1 MLLGWFSARQAAEVG
16 SALADQFAPPTVPG
30 SSTRRKKKSAR
41 GERDAALQKL
51 LRRAERETSALRL
64 NLFKK
69 ATFAN
74 SFKWRLLENGVERE
88 MADEV
93 TRTLV
98 LHISQNQADSAP
110 SRDSAAAPADRPN
123 SSTAQYLLTQGNEYL
138 AQGAYA
144 KAITSYE
151 QLLKLNPRHADAL
164 NNLGAAV
171 CKLGRYQE
179 AEQHFR
185 RAIGVRPDYSD
196 AHSNLGTVL
205 RGRGHLAGSENS
217 LRRALKLKPNH
228 VDARSNLGLTLLSL
242 GRPID
247 AKAHFERALRIAPGH
262 ANALLGMGQV
272 ARMQGRFDEAE
283 AILKRVLEADPNM
296 PAAWAASAG
305 LRKMT
310 PDGAWLQRAEDI
322 AASGIAP
329 LEEAGLRFAIG
340 KYFDD
345 VADFKRAFHSYKRA
359 NDLMKTVLAEK
370 YQPDVH
376 TQFVD
381 DLIRVYTR
389 ETISRTESGGS
400 ASVKPIFVVGM
411 MRSGT
416 SLVEQIVA
424 SHRAVRGAGELQF
437 WSDAVR
443 QHATAIRQGS
453 LGEPLRKKL
462 AQEYLRTVTG
472 HAVDA
477 LRIVDK
483 APVNSDYLGVI
494 HSVFP
499 KARIIYMRR
508 DPIDTCL
515 SCYFQQFSP
524 ALSFTMDL
532 SDLAHY
538 YRQHQ
543 RLIAHWRTVLPAGAI
558 LDVPYEELIADQ
570 EGWTRKILEFLD
582 LEWDER
588 CLDFQSTQRTV
599 ATASYWQVRQRIYGD
614 SVQRWRN
621 YKRFIGALRDLKDLV
636 P

>member
-1 MLLGWFSARQAAEVG
+1 MLLGWFNARQAAEVG
-16 SALADQFAPPTVPG
+16 IALADHFAPPTV
-30 SSTRRKKKSAR
+30 SRSIKRAKKESAQRER
-41 GERDAALQKL
+41 GAALQEL
-51 LRRAERETSALRL
+51 LRRAERETRALPL

-88 MADEV
+88 MADQV

-98 LHISQNQADSAP
+98 LHISQNQSDSAP
-110 SRDSAAAPADRPN
+110 GRDSAAAPADRPN

-138 AQGAYA
+138 AQRAYA

-151 QLLKLNPRHADAL
+151 HLLELNPRHACAF
-164 NNLGAAV
+164 NNLGAAL

-185 RAIGVRPDYSD
+185 RAIGVKPDYSD
-196 AHSNLGTVL
+196 AHSNLGSVL
-205 RGRGHLAGSENS
+205 RSRGHLAGSENS

-228 VDARSNLGLTLLSL
+228 VEARSNLGLTLLSL
-242 GRPID
+242 GRTID
-247 AKAHFERALRIAPGH
+247 AKAHFEKVLRIAPRH

-272 ARMQGRFDEAE
+272 ARMEGRFDQAE
-283 AILKRVLEADPNM
+283 AILERVLEADPNM
-296 PAAWAASAG
+296 PGAWAALVG

-310 PDGAWLQRAEDI
+310 SDAGWLQRAEEI

-340 KYFDD
+340 KYYDD
-345 VADFKRAFHSYKRA
+345 VADFERAFRSYKRG
-359 NDLMKTVLAEK
+359 NDLMKAVLAEK

-376 TQFVD
+376 TRFVD

-389 ETISRTESGGS
+389 ETISGTESGGS

-416 SLVEQIVA
+416 SLVEQIIA

-443 QHATAIRQGS
+443 QHATAMRQGS

-462 AQEYLRTVTG
+462 AKEYLRILTG
-472 HAVDA
+472 HSVDA
-477 LRIVDK
+477 SRIVDK

-494 HSVFP
+494 HSILP
-499 KARIIYMRR
+499 NARIIYMQR

-538 YRQHQ
+538 YREHQ
-543 RLIAHWRTVLPAGAI
+543 RLIAHWRSVLPPGTI

-570 EGWTRKILEFLD
+570 EGWTRKILKFLD

-614 SVQRWRN
+614 SVGRWRN
-621 YKRFIGALRDLKDLV
+621 YKRFIGPLRDLQDLV

>member
-1 MLLGWFSARQAAEVG
+1 MLLGWFSARQAAQVG
-16 SALADQFAPPTVPG
+16 SALADQFAPQTV
-30 SSTRRKKKSAR
+30 SRSITRGKKKSAR
-41 GERDAALQKL
+41 GERGAALQEL
-51 LRRAERETSALRL
+51 LRRAERETRALRL
-64 NLFKK
+64 NLLEK

-74 SFKWRLLENGVERE
+74 TFKWRLLENGVERE
-88 MADEV
+88 TADEV

-98 LHISQNQADSAP
+98 LHISRNQADSAP
-110 SRDSAAAPADRPN
+110 RRDSAAAPADRPD

-138 AQGAYA
+138 AQGAHA
-144 KAITSYE
+144 KAVTSYGR
-151 QLLKLNPRHADAL
+151 LLELNPRHANAF
-164 NNLGAAV
+164 NNLGAAL

-185 RAIGVRPDYSD
+185 RAIGLKPDYCD
-196 AHSNLGTVL
+196 AHSNLGNVL
-205 RGRGHLAGSENS
+205 RWRGHLGSENS

-242 GRPID
+242 GRTID
-247 AKAHFERALRIAPGH
+247 AKAHFEKALRIVPRH

-272 ARMQGRFDEAE
+272 AKAEGRFAEAE
-283 AILKRVLEADPNM
+283 ALFKRALEADPNM
-296 PAAWAASAG
+296 PDAWAALVG

-310 PDGAWLQRAEDI
+310 SDAGWLPRAEEI

-340 KYFDD
+340 KYYDD
-345 VADFKRAFHSYKRA
+345 VADFERAFRSYKRG
-359 NDLMKTVLAEK
+359 NDLMKAVVAEK

-389 ETISRTESGGS
+389 ETISRTGSGGS

-443 QHATAIRQGS
+443 QHATAMRQGP

-462 AQEYLRTVTG
+462 AKEYLQVLTG
-472 HAVDA
+472 HSVDA
-477 LRIVDK
+477 SRIVDK

-524 ALSFTMDL
+524 ALSFSMDL

-538 YRQHQ
+538 YREHQ
-543 RLIAHWRTVLPAGAI
+543 RLIAHWRTVLPPGTI
-558 LDVPYEELIADQ
+558 LDVPYEELVADQ
-570 EGWTRKILEFLD
+570 QGWTRKILDFLG

-588 CLDFQSTQRTV
+588 CLHFQNTQRTV
-599 ATASYWQVRQRIYGD
+599 ATASSWQVRQKIYKD
-614 SVQRWRN
+614 SVQRSRN
-621 YKRFIGALRDLKDLV
+621 YKKFIGALRDLQDLV

>member
-1 MLLGWFSARQAAEVG
+1 MLLGWFNARQAAEVG
-16 SALADQFAPPTVPG
+16 IALADHFAPPTVSRSIKRG
-30 SSTRRKKKSAR
+30 KKKSAQRER
-41 GERDAALQKL
+41 GAALQEL
-51 LRRAERETSALRL
+51 LRRAERETRALPL

-74 SFKWRLLENGVERE
+74 SFKWRLLENGVEKE
-88 MADEV
+88 MADQV

-98 LHISQNQADSAP
+98 LHISQNQADSVP
-110 SRDSAAAPADRPN
+110 GRDSAAGPTDQPD
-123 SSTAQYLLTQGNEYL
+123 SSKAQHHLTQGREYL
-138 AQGAYA
+138 ARRAYA
-144 KAITSYE
+144 EAITSYQ
-151 QLLKLNPRHADAL
+151 QLLKLNPRHVDAL
-164 NNLGAAV
+164 NNLGAAL

-185 RAIGVRPDYSD
+185 RAISVKPDYSD

-205 RGRGHLAGSENS
+205 RWRGLLAGSENS

-242 GRPID
+242 GRTID
-247 AKAHFERALRIAPGH
+247 AKAHFEKVLRIAPRH

-272 ARMQGRFDEAE
+272 VSMEGRFDEAE
-283 AILKRVLEADPNM
+283 AILERVLEADPNM
-296 PAAWAASAG
+296 PGAWAALVG

-310 PDGAWLQRAEDI
+310 SDAGWLQRAEEI
-322 AASGIAP
+322 AASAIAP

-340 KYFDD
+340 KYYDD
-345 VADFKRAFHSYKRA
+345 VADFERAFRSYKRG

-462 AQEYLRTVTG
+462 AKEYLRVLTG
-472 HAVDA
+472 HSVDA
-477 LRIVDK
+477 SRIVDK
-483 APVNSDYLGVI
+483 APANSDYLGVI
-494 HSVFP
+494 HSILP
-499 KARIIYMRR
+499 NARIIYMQR

-532 SDLAHY
+532 SDLVHY
-538 YRQHQ
+538 YREHQ
-543 RLIAHWRTVLPAGAI
+543 RLIAHWRTVLPPGTI

-582 LEWDER
+582 LEWDKR

-599 ATASYWQVRQRIYGD
+599 ATASYWQVRQKIYGD
-614 SVQRWRN
+614 SVGRWRN

>member
-1 MLLGWFSARQAAEVG
+1 MLLGWFNARQAAEVG
-16 SALADQFAPPTVPG
+16 IALADHFAPPTV
-30 SSTRRKKKSAR
+30 SRSIKRAKKESAQRER
-41 GERDAALQKL
+41 GAALQEL
-51 LRRAERETSALRL
+51 LRRAERETRALPL

-88 MADEV
+88 MADQV

-98 LHISQNQADSAP
+98 LHISQNQADLAP
-110 SRDSAAAPADRPN
+110 GRDSAAAPADRPN
-123 SSTAQYLLTQGNEYL
+123 SSTAQYFLTQGDEYL
-138 AQGAYA
+138 AQHAYA

-151 QLLKLNPRHADAL
+151 HLLELNPRHACAF
-164 NNLGAAV
+164 NNLGAAL

-185 RAIGVRPDYSD
+185 RAIGVKPDYSD
-196 AHSNLGTVL
+196 AHSNLGSVL
-205 RGRGHLAGSENS
+205 RSRGHLAGSENS

-228 VDARSNLGLTLLSL
+228 VEARSNLGLTLLSL
-242 GRPID
+242 GRTID
-247 AKAHFERALRIAPGH
+247 AKAHFEKVLRIAPRH

-272 ARMQGRFDEAE
+272 ARMEGRFDQAE
-283 AILKRVLEADPNM
+283 AILERVLEADPNM
-296 PAAWAASAG
+296 PGAWAALVG

-310 PDGAWLQRAEDI
+310 SEAGWLQRAEEI

-340 KYFDD
+340 KYYDD
-345 VADFKRAFHSYKRA
+345 VADFERAFRSYKRG
-359 NDLMKTVLAEK
+359 NDLMKAVLAEK

-376 TQFVD
+376 TRFVD

-389 ETISRTESGGS
+389 ETISGTESGGS

-416 SLVEQIVA
+416 SLVEQIIA
-424 SHRAVRGAGELQF
+424 SHRAVRGAGELPF

-443 QHATAIRQGS
+443 QHATAMRQGS

-462 AQEYLRTVTG
+462 AKEYLRILTG
-472 HAVDA
+472 HSVDA
-477 LRIVDK
+477 SRIVDK

-494 HSVFP
+494 HSILP
-499 KARIIYMRR
+499 NARIIYMQR

-538 YRQHQ
+538 YREHQ
-543 RLIAHWRTVLPAGAI
+543 RLIAHWRTVLPPGTI

-570 EGWTRKILEFLD
+570 EGWTRKILKFLD

-614 SVQRWRN
+614 SVGRWRN
-621 YKRFIGALRDLKDLV
+621 YKRFIGPLRGLQDLV

>member
-1 MLLGWFSARQAAEVG
+1 MLLGWFNARQAAEVG
-16 SALADQFAPPTVPG
+16 IALADHFAPPTV
-30 SSTRRKKKSAR
+30 SRSIKRAKKESAQRER
-41 GERDAALQKL
+41 GAALQEL
-51 LRRAERETSALRL
+51 LRRAERETRALPL

-88 MADEV
+88 MADQV

-110 SRDSAAAPADRPN
+110 GRDSAAAPADRPN
-123 SSTAQYLLTQGNEYL
+123 PSTAQYLLTQGDEYL
-138 AQGAYA
+138 AQHAYA

-151 QLLKLNPRHADAL
+151 HLLELNPRHACAF
-164 NNLGAAV
+164 NNLGAALF
-171 CKLGRYQE
+171 KLGRYQE

-185 RAIGVRPDYSD
+185 RAIGVKPDYSD
-196 AHSNLGTVL
+196 AHSNLGSVL
-205 RGRGHLAGSENS
+205 RSRGHLAGSENS

-228 VDARSNLGLTLLSL
+228 VEARSNLGLTLLSL
-242 GRPID
+242 GRTID
-247 AKAHFERALRIAPGH
+247 AKAHFEKVLRIAPRH

-272 ARMQGRFDEAE
+272 ARMEGRFDQAE
-283 AILKRVLEADPNM
+283 AILERVLEADPNM
-296 PAAWAASAG
+296 PGAWAALVG

-310 PDGAWLQRAEDI
+310 SDAGWLQRAEEI

-329 LEEAGLRFAIG
+329 LEEADLRFAIG
-340 KYFDD
+340 KYYDD
-345 VADFKRAFHSYKRA
+345 VADFERAFRSYKRG
-359 NDLMKTVLAEK
+359 NDLMKAVLAEK

-376 TQFVD
+376 TRFVD

-389 ETISRTESGGS
+389 ETISGTESGGS

-416 SLVEQIVA
+416 SLVEQIIA
-424 SHRAVRGAGELQF
+424 SHRAVRGAGELPF

-443 QHATAIRQGS
+443 QHATAMRQGP

-462 AQEYLRTVTG
+462 AKEYLRILTG
-472 HAVDA
+472 HSVDA
-477 LRIVDK
+477 SRIVDK

-494 HSVFP
+494 HSILP
-499 KARIIYMRR
+499 NARIIYMQR

-538 YRQHQ
+538 YREHQ
-543 RLIAHWRTVLPAGAI
+543 RLIAHWRTVLPPGTI

-570 EGWTRKILEFLD
+570 EGWTRKILKFLD

-614 SVQRWRN
+614 SVGRWRN
-621 YKRFIGALRDLKDLV
+621 YKRFIGPLRDLQDLV

>member
-16 SALADQFAPPTVPG
+16 SALADQFAPPAV
-30 SSTRRKKKSAR
+30 SRSITRGKKKSAR
-41 GERDAALQKL
+41 GERGAELQKL
-51 LRRAERETSALRL
+51 LRRAERETRALRL
-64 NLFKK
+64 SLFEK

-74 SFKWRLLENGVERE
+74 TFKWRLLENGVA
-88 MADEV
+88 MQTADEV

-98 LHISQNQADSAP
+98 LHISRNQADAAP
-110 SRDSAAAPADRPN
+110 GRDSAAAPADRPD
-123 SSTAQYLLTQGNEYL
+123 SSTAQHLLAQGDEYL

-144 KAITSYE
+144 KAITSYG
-151 QLLKLNPRHADAL
+151 QLLELNPRHANAL
-164 NNLGAAV
+164 NNLGAAL
-171 CKLGRYQE
+171 CKVGRYTE

-185 RAIGVRPDYSD
+185 RAIDLKAGYSD
-196 AHSNLGTVL
+196 AHSNLGNVL
-205 RGRGHLAGSENS
+205 RWRGHLAGSENS
-217 LRRALKLKPNH
+217 LRRALNLKPNH

-242 GRPID
+242 GRTID
-247 AKAHFERALRIAPGH
+247 AKAHFEKALRIAPRH
-262 ANALLGMGQV
+262 ADALLGMGQV
-272 ARMQGRFDEAE
+272 AKAEGRFDEAE
-283 AILKRVLEADPNM
+283 ALFRRALEADPNM
-296 PAAWAASAG
+296 PGAWAALVG

-310 PDGAWLQRAEDI
+310 SHSGWLPRAEEI

-329 LEEAGLRFAIG
+329 LEEAGVRFAIG
-340 KYFDD
+340 KYYDD
-345 VADFKRAFHSYKRA
+345 VADFSRAFHSYKRA
-359 NDLMKTVLAEK
+359 NGLLKAIAGDYERDARTR
-370 YQPDVH
+370 
-376 TQFVD
+376 FVD
-381 DLIRVYTR
+381 DLIGVYTR
-389 ETISRTESGGS
+389 ETISRIDGGAS
-400 ASVKPIFVVGM
+400 ASVKPILVVGM

-416 SLVEQIVA
+416 SLAEQIIA
-424 SHRAVRGAGELQF
+424 SHPAVKGAGELTF
-437 WSDAVR
+437 WSDAVHR
-443 QHATAIRQGS
+443 HEAAIRQGP

-462 AQEYLRTVTG
+462 AQEYLRTLTG

-538 YRQHQ
+538 YREHQ
-543 RLIAHWRTVLPAGAI
+543 RLIAHWRAVLAPGTI
-558 LDVPYEELIADQ
+558 LDVPYEELVADQ
-570 EGWTRKILEFLD
+570 QGWTRKILDFLG

-588 CLDFQSTQRTV
+588 CLHFQNTQRTV
-599 ATASYWQVRQRIYGD
+599 ATASFWQVRQTIYKD
-614 SVQRWRN
+614 SVQRSRN
-621 YKRFIGALRDLKDLV
+621 YKKFIGALRDLKHPV

>member
-1 MLLGWFSARQAAEVG
+1 MLLGWFSAREAAEVG
-16 SALADQFAPPTVPG
+16 SALADQFAPPTASG
-30 SSTRRKKKSAR
+30 SITRGKKKSAQGKR
-41 GERDAALQKL
+41 AAALEQL
-51 LRRAERETSALRL
+51 LRRAERETRALRL
-64 NLFKK
+64 NLFEK

-74 SFKWRLLENGVERE
+74 TFKWRLLENGVEKE
-88 MADEV
+88 TADEV

-98 LHISQNQADSAP
+98 LHISQNQADSA
-110 SRDSAAAPADRPN
+110 SGRDSAAAPVDRPS

-144 KAITSYE
+144 EAITSYGR
-151 QLLKLNPRHADAL
+151 LLELNPRHANAF
-164 NNLGAAV
+164 NNLGAAL
-171 CKLGRYQE
+171 CKVGRYTE

-185 RAIGVRPDYSD
+185 RAIGLKPGYSD
-196 AHSNLGTVL
+196 AHGNLGSVL
-205 RGRGHLAGSENS
+205 GWRGHFRESEDS

-228 VDARSNLGLTLLSL
+228 VDARSTLGLTLLSL
-242 GRPID
+242 GRPSD
-247 AKAHFERALRIAPGH
+247 AKAQFEEVLKIAPRH
-262 ANALLGMGQV
+262 AYALLGMGQV
-272 ARMQGRFDEAE
+272 AKAEGRFDEAE
-283 AILKRVLEADPNM
+283 ALFRRALEADPNM
-296 PAAWAASAG
+296 PGAWAALVG

-310 PDGAWLQRAEDI
+310 SDAGWLSRVEEI

-329 LEEAGLRFAIG
+329 LEEAGVCFAIG
-340 KYFDD
+340 KYYDD
-345 VADFKRAFHSYKRA
+345 VADFNRAFHSYERA
-359 NDLMKTVLAEK
+359 NGLLKAIAGDYER
-370 YQPDVH
+370 DVR
-376 TQFVD
+376 TRFVD

-389 ETISRTESGGS
+389 ETISRMEGGAS

-416 SLVEQIVA
+416 SLAEQIIA
-424 SHRAVRGAGELQF
+424 SHPAVKGAGELTF
-437 WSDAVR
+437 WSDAVHR
-443 QHATAIRQGS
+443 HEAAIRQGP

-462 AQEYLRTVTG
+462 AQEYLRTLTG

-494 HSVFP
+494 HSVLP

-524 ALSFTMDL
+524 ALNFTQDL

-538 YRQHQ
+538 YREHQ
-543 RLIAHWRTVLPAGAI
+543 RLIAHWRAVLAPGTI
-558 LDVPYEELIADQ
+558 LDVPYEELVADQ
-570 EGWTRKILEFLD
+570 QGWTRRILDFLG

-588 CLDFQSTQRTV
+588 CLHFQDTQRTV
-599 ATASYWQVRQRIYGD
+599 ATSSFWQVRQKIYKD

-621 YKRFIGALRDLKDLV
+621 YKRFIGPLRDLKDLV

>member
-16 SALADQFAPPTVPG
+16 SALADQFAPPAV
-30 SSTRRKKKSAR
+30 SRSITRGKKKSAR
-41 GERDAALQKL
+41 GERGAELQKL
-51 LRRAERETSALRL
+51 LRRAARETRALRL
-64 NLFKK
+64 SLFEK

-74 SFKWRLLENGVERE
+74 TFKWRLLETGGALQT
-88 MADEV
+88 ADEV
-93 TRTLV
+93 TRPLV
-98 LHISQNQADSAP
+98 LHISRNQADSAP
-110 SRDSAAAPADRPN
+110 GRDSAAAPADRPD
-123 SSTAQYLLTQGNEYL
+123 SSTAQHLLAQGDEYL

-144 KAITSYE
+144 EAITSYG
-151 QLLKLNPRHADAL
+151 QLLELNPRHADAF
-164 NNLGAAV
+164 NNLAAAL
-171 CKLGRYQE
+171 CKVGRYTE

-185 RAIGVRPDYSD
+185 RAIGVKPDYSD
-196 AHSNLGTVL
+196 AHSNLGSVL
-205 RGRGHLAGSENS
+205 RSRGHLAGSENS

-228 VDARSNLGLTLLSL
+228 VDARSNLGLPLLSL
-242 GRPID
+242 GRTID
-247 AKAHFERALRIAPGH
+247 AKVHFEKVLRIAPRH
-262 ANALLGMGQV
+262 ANALLGTGQI
-272 ARMQGRFDEAE
+272 ARMEGRFDQAE
-283 AILKRVLEADPNM
+283 AILERVLEVDPNM
-296 PAAWAASAG
+296 PGAWAALVG

-310 PDGAWLQRAEDI
+310 SEAGWLQRAEEI

-340 KYFDD
+340 KYYDD
-345 VADFKRAFHSYKRA
+345 VAAFERAFRSYKRG

-389 ETISRTESGGS
+389 ETISGTESGGS

-416 SLVEQIVA
+416 SLVEQIIA

-443 QHATAIRQGS
+443 QHATAMRQGS
-453 LGEPLRKKL
+453 LGEPLRNKL
-462 AQEYLRTVTG
+462 AKEYLRVLTG
-472 HAVDA
+472 HSVDA
-477 LRIVDK
+477 SRIVDK

-494 HSVFP
+494 HSILP
-499 KARIIYMRR
+499 NARIIYMQR

-538 YRQHQ
+538 YREHQ
-543 RLIAHWRTVLPAGAI
+543 RLIAHWRSVLPPGTI

-570 EGWTRKILEFLD
+570 EGWTRKILKFLD

-614 SVQRWRN
+614 SVGRWRN
-621 YKRFIGALRDLKDLV
+621 YKRFIGPLRGLQDLV

>member
-1 MLLGWFSARQAAEVG
+1 MLLGWFNARQAAEVG
-16 SALADQFAPPTVPG
+16 IALADHFAPPTVSG
-30 SSTRRKKKSAR
+30 SIKRGKKKSAQ
-41 GERDAALQKL
+41 GERGAALQEL
-51 LRRAERETSALRL
+51 LRRAERETRALGL

-74 SFKWRLLENGVERE
+74 SFKWRLLENGVEKE
-88 MADEV
+88 MADQV

-98 LHISQNQADSAP
+98 LHISQNQADSGP
-110 SRDSAAAPADRPN
+110 GRDSAAGPTDQPD
-123 SSTAQYLLTQGNEYL
+123 SGKAQRLLTQGREYL
-138 AQGAYA
+138 ARRAYA
-144 KAITSYE
+144 EAITSYQ
-151 QLLKLNPRHADAL
+151 QLLKLNPRHVDAL
-164 NNLGAAV
+164 NNLGAAL
-171 CKLGRYQE
+171 CKVGRYQE
-179 AEQHFR
+179 AEQHFH
-185 RAIGVRPDYSD
+185 RAIALQPDCYD
-196 AHSNLGTVL
+196 ARSNLGTVL
-205 RGRGHLAGSENS
+205 RWSGNLAASENT
-217 LRRALKLKPNH
+217 LGRAVKLKPNH
-228 VDARSNLGLTLLSL
+228 VDAHGNLGLTLLSL

-247 AKAHFERALRIAPGH
+247 AKAHFERVLRIAPGH
-262 ANALLGMGQV
+262 ADALLGMGQV

-283 AILKRVLEADPNM
+283 ALLKRVLEADPNM
-296 PAAWAASAG
+296 PAAWAASVG

-329 LEEAGLRFAIG
+329 LEEAGVRFAIG
-340 KYFDD
+340 KYCDD

-359 NDLMKTVLAEK
+359 NDLIKTIGDR
-370 YQPDVH
+370 YQRDAR
-376 TQFVD
+376 TRFVD

-389 ETISRTESGGS
+389 ETISRLEGGSS

-416 SLVEQIVA
+416 SLLEQIVA
-424 SHRAVRGAGELQF
+424 SHRAVKGAGELAF
-437 WSDAVR
+437 WSDAVHR
-443 QHATAIRQGS
+443 HETAIRQGP

-462 AQEYLRTVTG
+462 AEGYLRALTS
-472 HAVDA
+472 HSVDA

-483 APVNSDYLGVI
+483 APGNSDYLGVI
-494 HSVFP
+494 HSALP
-499 KARIIYMRR
+499 NARIIYMRR

-524 ALSFTMDL
+524 AMNFTMDL

-538 YRQHQ
+538 YREHH
-543 RLIAHWRTVLPAGAI
+543 RLMTHWRTVLAPGTI

-570 EGWTRKILEFLD
+570 KGWTCKILKFLD

-599 ATASYWQVRQRIYGD
+599 ATASYWQVRQKIYGD
-614 SVQRWRN
+614 SVGRWRN
-621 YKRFIGALRDLKDLV
+621 YEKFIGPLRDLRDLV